1 MKSEEIKRVI
11 EAILFV
17 SEKPLPLEEIKN
29 VVEEKDSNLVRGIIQ
44 ELKSEYIQQNRS
56 FDIKEVA
63 GGYQMITKPE
73 FSAWL
78 KKLYKTRFTEKLS
91 GPALETLAIIAYKQP
106 LTRAEMEAIRGVNVD
121 GVLKTLLD
129 RGLIRVAGRKDVIG
143 RPIIYGTTKRFL
155 EYFGLNSLEELP
167 SLREFT
173 EQDLSDE
180 QIQQRISKNLYQRQ
194 LVDKEE
200 QNAAVENKVPENTAE
215 NKEPE
220 NKEVENKG
228 VENEGTQEPAQ
239 EG

>member
-29 VVEEKDSNLVRGIIQ
+29 VVEEKDNNLVRGIIQ
-44 ELKSEYIQQNRS
+44 ELKNEYIQQNRS
-56 FDIKEVA
+56 FDITEVA

-73 FSAWL
+73 FSVWL
-78 KKLYKTRFTEKLS
+78 KKLYKARFTEKLS

-180 QIQQRISKNLYQRQ
+180 QIQQRISKNLYQKH

-200 QNAAVENKVPENTAE
+200 QKAAVENKVPENTVE